1 VVAGE
6 LQRGGRMRSLVSP
19 LPWRDP
25 LDIDPRSRKVCDGAR
40 GVSDSQRTLKA
51 KIDAKSN
58 QIRIH
63 VVLIF
68 SLSRAAGVDIGG
80 FAAG

>member
-1 VVAGE
+1 MVAGE

-63 VVLIF
+63 V
-68 SLSRAAGVDIGG
+68 APQVDQKDNEP
-80 FAAG
+80 F